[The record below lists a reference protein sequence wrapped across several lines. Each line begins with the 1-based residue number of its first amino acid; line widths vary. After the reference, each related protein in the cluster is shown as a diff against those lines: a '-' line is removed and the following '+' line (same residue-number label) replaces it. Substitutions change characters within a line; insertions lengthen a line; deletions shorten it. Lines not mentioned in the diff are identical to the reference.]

1 MSKRKL
7 LEVPALSIPKKT
19 RSCFHGN
26 IINYGPTPS
35 PAPATM
41 RTSTRAT
48 VTATGEAIV
57 TDTPAPVA
65 KGKEIATSCENSIH
79 VLADTSLTFEA
90 THTLANN
97 MLTFASGLE
106 KLLQDYK
113 KSILNYAS
121 GLEELARE
129 LKMGTAEVLRLYLP
143 EK

>member
-48 VTATGEAIV
+48 VRAKGEAIV

-106 KLLQDYK
+106 KLLQDF
-113 KSILNYAS
+113 SQAIHIFLS

-129 LKMGTAEVLRLYLP
+129 LKMGTAEVLRS
-143 EK
+143 

>member
-7 LEVPALSIPKKT
+7 LEVAAPSIPKRT
-19 RSCFHGN
+19 RSRFQTN
-26 IINYGPTPS
+26 IIKNGPIPP
-35 PAPATM
+35 PAPAAMT
-41 RTSTRAT
+41 TSTRAT

-65 KGKEIATSCENSIH
+65 KGKDIATSCENNIH

-97 MLTFASGLE
+97 MLTFASGLD
-106 KLLQDYK
+106 KLALQ
-113 KSILNYAS
+113 LQ
-121 GLEELARE
+121 ELARG